1 MWRQLKNP
9 HFYLM
14 IIGDSILFALAL
26 VAAYLVR
33 FEFYISPDYQKQIT
47 TLLPFVIIINLL
59 AFNYFGLYRGM
70 WRYTSMADLWRLL
83 QSSLVSIMVTAFFFI
98 YFFEV
103 QGLSRAVFLLN
114 GTFTFL
120 FAGAFRVGIRYFYSL
135 EARKGDTAWCWPF
148 KKTTLPIQRR
158 TIIIGAGDA
167 GEKLL
172 REIFDNS
179 QIDYQIVGFL
189 DDDPKKQGRSIH
201 GIRVLGAVNN
211 LSQVV
216 EAQGISE
223 VLIAIPS
230 ANGADMRRIMQTCK
244 KSVVHYKTIPG
255 LGEIIDG
262 RVSIKALRDVNYE
275 DLLGRAPVRLNNEDI
290 HSFLN
295 DRVVLVTG
303 GGGSIGSELC
313 RQVVTF
319 QPRSLILLDAS
330 ETNLFEIQMRLQHE
344 LHYRNYHP
352 ILGQVQ
358 DRLFMD
364 KVFRKYRPDVV
375 LHAAAY
381 KHVPILEKQPWK
393 AVDNNILGSQ
403 VTMEIAVQYGVAHFV
418 LVSTDKAV
426 RPTNVMGASKRVSEL
441 LLQSFQGNCT
451 QFVAV
456 RFGNV
461 VGSSGSVVPLFR
473 RQIEKGGP
481 VTVTHPEVTRY
492 FMTIPEASQL
502 ILQSVCLGKNGGI
515 FVLKMG
521 RPVKIVEMA
530 KDLIHLSGKEPE
542 KDIKIIFTGL
552 REGEKLYEE
561 LLTEGEDIIAT
572 KHEKIMWLRSS
583 NGHNNYQEG
592 FSNLDD
598 FRIWLNRELSDLYQS
613 SLQFDASAIKRKL
626 KLIVP
631 EYNPQNAEYVL

>member
-1 MWRQLKNP
+1 
-9 HFYLM
+9 
-14 IIGDSILFALAL
+14 
-26 VAAYLVR
+26 
-33 FEFYISPDYQKQIT
+33 
-47 TLLPFVIIINLL
+47 
-59 AFNYFGLYRGM
+59 
-70 WRYTSMADLWRLL
+70 
-83 QSSLVSIMVTAFFFI
+83 
-98 YFFEV
+98 
-103 QGLSRAVFLLN
+103 
-114 GTFTFL
+114 
-120 FAGAFRVGIRYFYSL
+120 
-135 EARKGDTAWCWPF
+135 
-148 KKTTLPIQRR
+148 
-158 TIIIGAGDA
+158 
-167 GEKLL
+167 
-172 REIFDNS
+172 
-179 QIDYQIVGFL
+179 
-189 DDDPKKQGRSIH
+189 
-201 GIRVLGAVNN
+201 
-211 LSQVV
+211 
-216 EAQGISE
+216 
-223 VLIAIPS
+223 
-230 ANGADMRRIMQTCK
+230 
-244 KSVVHYKTIPG
+244 
-255 LGEIIDG
+255 
-262 RVSIKALRDVNYE
+262 
-275 DLLGRAPVRLNNEDI
+275 
-290 HSFLN
+290 
-295 DRVVLVTG
+295 
-303 GGGSIGSELC
+303 
-313 RQVVTF
+313 
-319 QPRSLILLDAS
+319 
-330 ETNLFEIQMRLQHE
+330 
-344 LHYRNYHP
+344 
-352 ILGQVQ
+352 
-358 DRLFMD
+358 
-364 KVFRKYRPDVV
+364 
-375 LHAAAY
+375 
-381 KHVPILEKQPWK
+381 
-393 AVDNNILGSQ
+393 
-403 VTMEIAVQYGVAHFV
+403 
-418 LVSTDKAV
+418 
-426 RPTNVMGASKRVSEL
+426 MGASKRVSEL